1 MSHPPVHLQGR
12 VAIRVVLVFGFAYF
26 LSYAM
31 RAINAVIAPA
41 LSTDLQLSHADLGL
55 LSAAYFM
62 GFGLM
67 QLPIGVWLDRHGPRR
82 TESALLLFGAAGAAI
97 FAASE
102 TLLGVWV
109 GRALIGVGVSACLMA
124 AFKAFR
130 VWYPPERQSQLG
142 SWMLVMGTAG
152 ALSATVPVAM
162 LMPLLGWR
170 TIFFGVAAALLLAA
184 WILYRGLHDVEQ
196 SMSSQASAAIQ
207 SSDAAKGKPET
218 DNSTQN
224 ESDAAK
230 GKPATYNLTQ
240 KESDAAT
247 DKPAADN
254 SSQNEPGY
262 AGIFADPY
270 FRRMA
275 LLGAV
280 HQGGFMALQSLWAG
294 PWMITV
300 LGMSVEQASHV
311 LFLFNFAL
319 LVAYLGLSWWAP
331 RYVAYG
337 QRAGLPVLKVVA
349 VGLCLAVLVQILMAV
364 LPYPDSWWLWIVF
377 AVAITVTTLS
387 QTHVSLAFPT
397 SLVGRANSAFNLTL
411 FIGAFS
417 VQWGIGLL
425 VDWFAAQGWDGA
437 AAMRM
442 AMACY
447 LLLQVFAL
455 WRFVRQWSIQAP
467 AIALNMH

>member
-1 MSHPPVHLQGR
+1 MSTTSVYLQGR
-12 VAIRVVLVFGFAYF
+12 TATRVVLVFGLAYF

-41 LSTDLQLSHADLGL
+41 LSADLHLTNADLGL

-82 TESALLLFGAAGAAI
+82 TESALLLFGALGAAI
-97 FAASE
+97 FASSD
-102 TLLGVWV
+102 TLLGVWI

-142 SWMLVMGTAG
+142 SYMLVIGTAG
-152 ALSATVPVAM
+152 ALSATVPVA
-162 LMPLLGWR
+162 LLLPVVGWR
-170 TIFFGVAAALLLAA
+170 TIFSGVAVALLLAA
-184 WILYRGLHDVEQ
+184 WVLFSRLRDVEQ
-196 SMSSQASAAIQ
+196 LIPTHDRERAPSGTAASN
-207 SSDAAKGKPET
+207 SSD
-218 DNSTQN
+218 
-224 ESDAAK
+224 SD
-230 GKPATYNLTQ
+230 T
-240 KESDAAT
+240 
-247 DKPAADN
+247 
-254 SSQNEPGY
+254 PGY
-262 AGIFADPY
+262 GAIFADPY

-300 LGMSVEQASHV
+300 LGLSVEQTSHV
-311 LFLFNFAL
+311 LFLFNLAL
-319 LVAYLGLSWWAP
+319 LIAYLGLSWWAP

-337 QRAGLPVLKVVA
+337 QRTGLPVLRVVA
-349 VGLCLAVLVQILMAV
+349 VGLSISVLVQALMV
-364 LPYPDSWWLWIVF
+364 LLPYESSWWLWMIF
-377 AVAITVTTLS
+377 AVVITVTTLG

-397 SLVGRANSAFNLTL
+397 ALVGRANSAFNLTL
-411 FIGAFS
+411 FVGAFS

-425 VDWFAAQGWDGA
+425 VDLFVSYGWQSAD
-437 AAMRM
+437 AMRM
-442 AMACY
+442 SVACY
-447 LLLQVFAL
+447 LLLQIFAL
-455 WRFVRQWSIQAP
+455 WRFVRQWSIEAP
-467 AIALNMH
+467 AIGLQKG

>member
-1 MSHPPVHLQGR
+1 MSTTPVYLQGR
-12 VAIRVVLVFGFAYF
+12 TATRVVLVFGLAYF

-41 LSTDLQLSHADLGL
+41 LSADLHLTNADLGL

-82 TESALLLFGAAGAAI
+82 TESALLLFGALGAAI
-97 FAASE
+97 FASSD

-142 SWMLVMGTAG
+142 SYMLVIGTAG
-152 ALSATVPVAM
+152 ALSATVPVA
-162 LMPLLGWR
+162 LLLPVVGWR
-170 TIFFGVAAALLLAA
+170 TVFFGVAVALLLAA
-184 WILYRGLHDVEQ
+184 WVLFSRLRDIEQ
-196 SMSSQASAAIQ
+196 SMPMHDLARAPSGNAASNFEAN
-207 SSDAAKGKPET
+207 DA
-218 DNSTQN
+218 
-224 ESDAAK
+224 
-230 GKPATYNLTQ
+230 
-240 KESDAAT
+240 
-247 DKPAADN
+247 
-254 SSQNEPGY
+254 PGY
-262 AGIFADPY
+262 GAIFADPY

-300 LGMSVEQASHV
+300 LGMSVEETSHV
-311 LFLFNFAL
+311 LFLFNLAL
-319 LVAYLGLSWWAP
+319 LIAYLGLSWWAP

-337 QRAGLPVLKVVA
+337 QRTGLPVLRVVA
-349 VGLCLAVLVQILMAV
+349 VGLSISVVVQALMVL
-364 LPYPDSWWLWIVF
+364 LPYESSWWLWIIF
-377 AVAITVTTLS
+377 AVVITVTTLG

-397 SLVGRANSAFNLTL
+397 ALVGRANSAFNLTL
-411 FIGAFS
+411 FVGAFS

-425 VDWFAAQGWDGA
+425 VDLFVSFSWQSA

-442 AMACY
+442 AVACY

-455 WRFVRQWSIQAP
+455 WRFMRQWSIEAP
-467 AIALNMH
+467 AIGLNKS

>member
-1 MSHPPVHLQGR
+1 MSTTPVYLQGR
-12 VAIRVVLVFGFAYF
+12 TATRVVLVFGLAYF

-41 LSTDLQLSHADLGL
+41 LSADLHLTNADLGL

-82 TESALLLFGAAGAAI
+82 TESALLLFGALGAAI
-97 FAASE
+97 FASSD

-142 SWMLVMGTAG
+142 SYMLVIGTAG
-152 ALSATVPVAM
+152 ALSATVPVA
-162 LMPLLGWR
+162 LLLPVVGWR
-170 TIFFGVAAALLLAA
+170 TVFFGVAVALLLAA
-184 WILYRGLHDVEQ
+184 WVLFSRLRDIEQ
-196 SMSSQASAAIQ
+196 SMPMHDLARAPSGNAASNSEAN
-207 SSDAAKGKPET
+207 DA
-218 DNSTQN
+218 
-224 ESDAAK
+224 
-230 GKPATYNLTQ
+230 
-240 KESDAAT
+240 
-247 DKPAADN
+247 
-254 SSQNEPGY
+254 PGY
-262 AGIFADPY
+262 GAIFADPY

-300 LGMSVEQASHV
+300 LGMSVEETSHV
-311 LFLFNFAL
+311 LFLFNLAL
-319 LVAYLGLSWWAP
+319 LIAYLGLSWWAP

-337 QRAGLPVLKVVA
+337 QRTGLPVLRVVA
-349 VGLCLAVLVQILMAV
+349 VVLSISVVVQALMV
-364 LPYPDSWWLWIVF
+364 LLPYESSWWLWIIF
-377 AVAITVTTLS
+377 AVVITVTTLG

-397 SLVGRANSAFNLTL
+397 ALVGRANSAFNLTL
-411 FIGAFS
+411 FVGAFS

-425 VDWFAAQGWDGA
+425 VDLFVSFSWQSA

-442 AMACY
+442 AVACY

-455 WRFVRQWSIQAP
+455 WRFMRQWSIEAP
-467 AIALNMH
+467 AIGLNKG

>member
-1 MSHPPVHLQGR
+1 MSTTPVYLQGKT
-12 VAIRVVLVFGFAYF
+12 ATRVVLVFGLAYF

-41 LSTDLQLSHADLGL
+41 LSADLHLTNADLGP

-82 TESALLLFGAAGAAI
+82 TESALLLFGALGAAI
-97 FAASE
+97 FASSD

-142 SWMLVMGTAG
+142 SYMLVIGTAG
-152 ALSATVPVAM
+152 ALSATVPVA
-162 LMPLLGWR
+162 LLLPVVGWR
-170 TIFFGVAAALLLAA
+170 TIFSGVAVALLLAA
-184 WILYRGLHDVEQ
+184 WVLFSRLRDVEQ
-196 SMSSQASAAIQ
+196 SMPMHDLARAPSGNAASPSSA
-207 SSDAAKGKPET
+207 
-218 DNSTQN
+218 N
-224 ESDAAK
+224 EA
-230 GKPATYNLTQ
+230 
-240 KESDAAT
+240 
-247 DKPAADN
+247 
-254 SSQNEPGY
+254 PGY
-262 AGIFADPY
+262 GAIFADPY

-300 LGMSVEQASHV
+300 LGMSVEQTSHV
-311 LFLFNFAL
+311 LFLFNLAL
-319 LVAYLGLSWWAP
+319 LIAYLGLSWWAP

-337 QRAGLPVLKVVA
+337 QRTGLPVLRVVA
-349 VGLCLAVLVQILMAV
+349 VGLSISVLVQGLMV
-364 LPYPDSWWLWIVF
+364 LLPYESSWWLWIVF
-377 AVAITVTTLS
+377 AIVITVTTLS

-397 SLVGRANSAFNLTL
+397 ALVGRANSAFNLTL
-411 FIGAFS
+411 FVGAFS

-425 VDWFAAQGWDGA
+425 VDLFVSYGWQSA

-442 AMACY
+442 AVACY
-447 LLLQVFAL
+447 LFVQLFAL
-455 WRFVRQWSIQAP
+455 WRFMRQWSIEAP
-467 AIALNMH
+467 AIGLQKG

>member
-1 MSHPPVHLQGR
+1 MSTTPVYLQGR
-12 VAIRVVLVFGFAYF
+12 TATRVVLVFGLAYF

-41 LSTDLQLSHADLGL
+41 LRADLHLTNADLGL

-82 TESALLLFGAAGAAI
+82 TESALLLFGALGAAI
-97 FAASE
+97 FASSD

-142 SWMLVMGTAG
+142 SYMLVIGTAG
-152 ALSATVPVAM
+152 ALSATVPVA
-162 LMPLLGWR
+162 LLLPVVGWR
-170 TIFFGVAAALLLAA
+170 TVFFGVAVALLLAA
-184 WILYRGLHDVEQ
+184 WVLFSRLRDIEQ
-196 SMSSQASAAIQ
+196 SMPMHDLARAPSGNAASNSEAN
-207 SSDAAKGKPET
+207 DA
-218 DNSTQN
+218 
-224 ESDAAK
+224 
-230 GKPATYNLTQ
+230 
-240 KESDAAT
+240 
-247 DKPAADN
+247 
-254 SSQNEPGY
+254 PGY
-262 AGIFADPY
+262 GAIFADPY

-300 LGMSVEQASHV
+300 LGMSVEETSHV
-311 LFLFNFAL
+311 LFLFNLAL
-319 LVAYLGLSWWAP
+319 LIAYLGLSWWAP

-337 QRAGLPVLKVVA
+337 QRTGLPVLRVVA
-349 VGLCLAVLVQILMAV
+349 VGLSISVVVQALMVL
-364 LPYPDSWWLWIVF
+364 LPYESSWWLWIIF
-377 AVAITVTTLS
+377 AVVITVTTLG

-397 SLVGRANSAFNLTL
+397 ALVGRANSAFNLTL
-411 FIGAFS
+411 FVGAFS

-425 VDWFAAQGWDGA
+425 VDLFVSFSWQSA

-442 AMACY
+442 AVACY

-455 WRFVRQWSIQAP
+455 WRFMRQWSIEAP
-467 AIALNMH
+467 AIGLNKG

>member
-1 MSHPPVHLQGR
+1 MSTTPVYLQGR
-12 VAIRVVLVFGFAYF
+12 TATRVVLVFGLAYF

-41 LSTDLQLSHADLGL
+41 LSADLHLTNADLGL

-82 TESALLLFGAAGAAI
+82 TESALLLFGALGAAI
-97 FAASE
+97 FASSD

-142 SWMLVMGTAG
+142 SYMLVIGTAG
-152 ALSATVPVAM
+152 ALSATVPVA
-162 LMPLLGWR
+162 LLLPVVGWR
-170 TIFFGVAAALLLAA
+170 TVFFGVAVALLLAA
-184 WILYRGLHDVEQ
+184 WVLFSRLRDIEQ
-196 SMSSQASAAIQ
+196 SMPMHDLARASSGNAASNSEAN
-207 SSDAAKGKPET
+207 DA
-218 DNSTQN
+218 
-224 ESDAAK
+224 
-230 GKPATYNLTQ
+230 
-240 KESDAAT
+240 
-247 DKPAADN
+247 
-254 SSQNEPGY
+254 PGY
-262 AGIFADPY
+262 GAIFADPY

-300 LGMSVEQASHV
+300 LGMSVEETSHV
-311 LFLFNFAL
+311 LFLFNLAL
-319 LVAYLGLSWWAP
+319 LIAYLGLSWWAP

-337 QRAGLPVLKVVA
+337 QRTGLPVLRVVA
-349 VGLCLAVLVQILMAV
+349 VGLSISVVVQALMVL
-364 LPYPDSWWLWIVF
+364 LPYESSWWLWIIF
-377 AVAITVTTLS
+377 AVVITVTTLG

-397 SLVGRANSAFNLTL
+397 ALVGRANSAFNLTL
-411 FIGAFS
+411 FVGAFS

-425 VDWFAAQGWDGA
+425 VDLFVSFSWQSA

-442 AMACY
+442 AVACY

-455 WRFVRQWSIQAP
+455 WRFMRQWSIEAP
-467 AIALNMH
+467 AIRLNKS

>member
-1 MSHPPVHLQGR
+1 MSTTPVYLQGR
-12 VAIRVVLVFGFAYF
+12 TATRVVLVFGLAYF

-41 LSTDLQLSHADLGL
+41 LSADLHLTNADLGL

-82 TESALLLFGAAGAAI
+82 TESALLLFGALGAAI
-97 FAASE
+97 FASSD

-142 SWMLVMGTAG
+142 SYMLVIGTAG
-152 ALSATVPVAM
+152 ALSATVPVA
-162 LMPLLGWR
+162 LLLPVVGWR
-170 TIFFGVAAALLLAA
+170 TVFFGVAVALLLAA
-184 WILYRGLHDVEQ
+184 WVLFSRLRDIEQ
-196 SMSSQASAAIQ
+196 SMPMHDLARAPSSNAASNSEAN
-207 SSDAAKGKPET
+207 DA
-218 DNSTQN
+218 
-224 ESDAAK
+224 
-230 GKPATYNLTQ
+230 
-240 KESDAAT
+240 
-247 DKPAADN
+247 
-254 SSQNEPGY
+254 PGY
-262 AGIFADPY
+262 GAIFADPY

-300 LGMSVEQASHV
+300 LGMSVEETSHV
-311 LFLFNFAL
+311 LFLFNLAL
-319 LVAYLGLSWWAP
+319 LIAYLGLSWWAP

-337 QRAGLPVLKVVA
+337 QRTGLPVLRVVA
-349 VGLCLAVLVQILMAV
+349 VGLSISVVVQALMVL
-364 LPYPDSWWLWIVF
+364 LPYESSWWLWIIF
-377 AVAITVTTLS
+377 AVVITVTTLG

-397 SLVGRANSAFNLTL
+397 ALVGRANSAFNLTL
-411 FIGAFS
+411 FVGAFS

-425 VDWFAAQGWDGA
+425 VDLFVSFSWQSA

-442 AMACY
+442 AVACY

-455 WRFVRQWSIQAP
+455 WRFMRQWSIEAP
-467 AIALNMH
+467 AIGLNKG

>member
-1 MSHPPVHLQGR
+1 MSNTPIYLQGR
-12 VAIRVVLVFGFAYF
+12 AATRVVLVFGLAYF

-41 LSTDLQLSHADLGL
+41 LSADLHLTNADLGL

-82 TESALLLFGAAGAAI
+82 TESALLLFGALGAAI
-97 FAASE
+97 FAASD
-102 TLLGVWV
+102 TLLGVWI

-142 SWMLVMGTAG
+142 SYMLVMGTAG
-152 ALSATVPVAM
+152 ALSATVPVA
-162 LMPLLGWR
+162 LLLPVVGWR
-170 TIFFGVAAALLLAA
+170 TIFFCVAAALLLAA
-184 WILYRGLHDVEQ
+184 WVLFSRLRGVEQ
-196 SMSSQASAAIQ
+196 SMPMHDPVRSPTGNAAPTTASISSAG
-207 SSDAAKGKPET
+207 DA
-218 DNSTQN
+218 
-224 ESDAAK
+224 
-230 GKPATYNLTQ
+230 
-240 KESDAAT
+240 
-247 DKPAADN
+247 
-254 SSQNEPGY
+254 PGY
-262 AGIFADPY
+262 GAIFADPY

-294 PWMITV
+294 PWMMTV
-300 LGMSVEQASHV
+300 LGMSVEQTSQV
-311 LFLFNFAL
+311 LFLFNLAL

-337 QRAGLPVLKVVA
+337 QRAGLPVLRVVA
-349 VGLCLAVLVQILMAV
+349 VGLSISVLVQALMV
-364 LPYPDSWWLWIVF
+364 LLPYQSSWWLWIVF
-377 AVAITVTTLS
+377 AIVITVTTLS

-397 SLVGRANSAFNLTL
+397 ALVGRANSAFNLTL
-411 FIGAFS
+411 FVGAFS

-425 VDWFAAQGWDGA
+425 VDLFVAQGWQSA
-437 AAMRM
+437 TAMRM
-442 AMACY
+442 AVACY

-455 WRFVRQWSIQAP
+455 WRFMRQWSIDTP
-467 AIALNMH
+467 AIGVNQN

>member
-1 MSHPPVHLQGR
+1 MSTTPVYLQGR
-12 VAIRVVLVFGFAYF
+12 TATRVVLVFGLAYF

-41 LSTDLQLSHADLGL
+41 LSADLHLTNADLGL

-82 TESALLLFGAAGAAI
+82 TESALLLFGALGAAI
-97 FAASE
+97 FASSD

-142 SWMLVMGTAG
+142 SYMLVIGTAG
-152 ALSATVPVAM
+152 ALSATVPVA
-162 LMPLLGWR
+162 LLLPVVGWR
-170 TIFFGVAAALLLAA
+170 TVFFGVAVALLLAA
-184 WILYRGLHDVEQ
+184 WVLFSRLRDIEQ
-196 SMSSQASAAIQ
+196 SMPMHDLARAPSGNAASNSEAN
-207 SSDAAKGKPET
+207 DA
-218 DNSTQN
+218 
-224 ESDAAK
+224 
-230 GKPATYNLTQ
+230 
-240 KESDAAT
+240 
-247 DKPAADN
+247 
-254 SSQNEPGY
+254 PGY
-262 AGIFADPY
+262 GAIFADPY

-300 LGMSVEQASHV
+300 LGMSVEETSHV
-311 LFLFNFAL
+311 LFLFNLAL
-319 LVAYLGLSWWAP
+319 LIAYLGLSWWAP

-337 QRAGLPVLKVVA
+337 QRTGLPVLRVVA
-349 VGLCLAVLVQILMAV
+349 VGLSISVVVQALMVL
-364 LPYPDSWWLWIVF
+364 LPYESSWWLWIIF
-377 AVAITVTTLS
+377 AVVITVTTLG

-397 SLVGRANSAFNLTL
+397 ALVGRANSAFNLTL
-411 FIGAFS
+411 FVGAFS

-425 VDWFAAQGWDGA
+425 VDLFVSFSWQSA

-442 AMACY
+442 AVACY

-455 WRFVRQWSIQAP
+455 WRFMRQWSIEAP
-467 AIALNMH
+467 AIGLNKG

>member
-1 MSHPPVHLQGR
+1 MSTTPVYLQGR
-12 VAIRVVLVFGFAYF
+12 TATRVVLVFGLAYF

-41 LSTDLQLSHADLGL
+41 LSADLHLTNADLGL

-82 TESALLLFGAAGAAI
+82 TESALLLFGALGAAI
-97 FAASE
+97 FASSD

-142 SWMLVMGTAG
+142 SYMLVIGTAG
-152 ALSATVPVAM
+152 ALSATVPVA
-162 LMPLLGWR
+162 LLLPVVGWR
-170 TIFFGVAAALLLAA
+170 TVFFGVAVALLLAA
-184 WILYRGLHDVEQ
+184 WVLFSRLRDIEQ
-196 SMSSQASAAIQ
+196 SMPMHDLARAPSSNAASNSEAN
-207 SSDAAKGKPET
+207 DA
-218 DNSTQN
+218 
-224 ESDAAK
+224 
-230 GKPATYNLTQ
+230 
-240 KESDAAT
+240 
-247 DKPAADN
+247 
-254 SSQNEPGY
+254 PGY
-262 AGIFADPY
+262 GAIFADPY

-300 LGMSVEQASHV
+300 LGMSVEETSHV
-311 LFLFNFAL
+311 LFLFNLAL
-319 LVAYLGLSWWAP
+319 LIAYLGLSWWAP

-337 QRAGLPVLKVVA
+337 QRTGLPVLRVVA
-349 VGLCLAVLVQILMAV
+349 VGLSISVVVQALMVL
-364 LPYPDSWWLWIVF
+364 LPYESSWWLWIVF
-377 AVAITVTTLS
+377 AVVITVTTLG

-397 SLVGRANSAFNLTL
+397 ALVGRANSAFNLTL
-411 FIGAFS
+411 FVGAFS

-425 VDWFAAQGWDGA
+425 VDLFVSFSWQSA

-442 AMACY
+442 AVACY

-455 WRFVRQWSIQAP
+455 WRFMRQWSIEAP
-467 AIALNMH
+467 AIGLNKG

>member
-1 MSHPPVHLQGR
+1 MSTTPVYLQGR
-12 VAIRVVLVFGFAYF
+12 TATRVVLVFGLAYF

-41 LSTDLQLSHADLGL
+41 LSADLHLTNADLGL

-82 TESALLLFGAAGAAI
+82 TESALLLFGALGAAI
-97 FAASE
+97 FGASD

-142 SWMLVMGTAG
+142 SYMLVIGTAG
-152 ALSATVPVAM
+152 ALSATVPVA
-162 LMPLLGWR
+162 LLLPVVGWR
-170 TIFFGVAAALLLAA
+170 TIFFGVAAAMLLAA
-184 WILYRGLHDVEQ
+184 WVLFSRLRAVEQ
-196 SMSSQASAAIQ
+196 SMPMHWPVRSPTENAAATAASIASAG
-207 SSDAAKGKPET
+207 DA
-218 DNSTQN
+218 
-224 ESDAAK
+224 
-230 GKPATYNLTQ
+230 
-240 KESDAAT
+240 
-247 DKPAADN
+247 
-254 SSQNEPGY
+254 PGY
-262 AGIFADPY
+262 GAIFADPY

-294 PWMITV
+294 PWMMTV
-300 LGMSVEQASHV
+300 LGLSVERTSHV
-311 LFLFNFAL
+311 LFLFNLAL
-319 LVAYLGLSWWAP
+319 LIAYLGLSWWAP

-337 QRAGLPVLKVVA
+337 QRAGLPVLRVVA
-349 VGLCLAVLVQILMAV
+349 VGLSISVLVQALMV
-364 LPYPDSWWLWIVF
+364 LLPYESSWWLWIIF
-377 AVAITVTTLS
+377 AVVITVTTLS
-387 QTHVSLAFPT
+387 QTHVSLAFPAA
-397 SLVGRANSAFNLTL
+397 LAGRANSAFNLTL
-411 FIGAFS
+411 FVGAFS

-425 VDWFAAQGWDGA
+425 VDLFVSYGWQSA
-437 AAMRM
+437 TAMRM
-442 AMACY
+442 AVACY

-455 WRFVRQWSIQAP
+455 WRFMRQWSIDAP
-467 AIALNMH
+467 AIGVNKN

>member
-1 MSHPPVHLQGR
+1 
-12 VAIRVVLVFGFAYF
+12 
-26 LSYAM
+26 
-31 RAINAVIAPA
+31 
-41 LSTDLQLSHADLGL
+41 
-55 LSAAYFM
+55 M
-62 GFGLM
+62 GFCLM

-82 TESALLLFGAAGAAI
+82 TESALLLFGAVGAAI
-97 FAASE
+97 FAWSE
-102 TLLGVWV
+102 TLLGVWI

-130 VWYPPERQSQLG
+130 VWYPAERQSQLG

-162 LMPLLGWR
+162 LMPVIGWR
-170 TIFFGVAAALLLAA
+170 AIFFGVAAALLLAA
-184 WILYRGLHDVEQ
+184 WILHRGLLDVEQ
-196 SMSSQASAAIQ
+196 AMASSEAGQKATGTA
-207 SSDAAKGKPET
+207 AAKSSERT
-218 DNSTQN
+218 DT
-224 ESDAAK
+224 
-230 GKPATYNLTQ
+230 
-240 KESDAAT
+240 
-247 DKPAADN
+247 
-254 SSQNEPGY
+254 GY
-262 AGIFADPY
+262 AAIFADPY

-300 LGMSVEQASHV
+300 LGMSVEQTSQV

-319 LVAYLGLSWWAP
+319 LIAYLGLSWWAP

-349 VGLCLAVLVQILMAV
+349 VGLCLAVLVQVLMV
-364 LPYPDSWWLWIVF
+364 LAPYPASWWLWIVF
-377 AVAITVTTLS
+377 AVAITVTTLG

-425 VDWFAAQGWDGA
+425 VDWFAAQGWDSA

-467 AIALNMH
+467 SIALNKH

>member
-1 MSHPPVHLQGR
+1 MSKTPIYLQGKAATR
-12 VAIRVVLVFGFAYF
+12 VILVFGLAYF

-41 LSTDLQLSHADLGL
+41 LSADLHLSNADLGL

-82 TESALLLFGAAGAAI
+82 TESALLLFGALGAAI
-97 FAASE
+97 FAASD

-142 SWMLVMGTAG
+142 SYMLVIGTAG
-152 ALSATVPVAM
+152 ALSATVPVA
-162 LMPLLGWR
+162 LLLPVVGWR
-170 TIFFGVAAALLLAA
+170 AIFFGVAAAILLAA
-184 WILYRGLHDVEQ
+184 WVLFSRLRAVEQ
-196 SMSSQASAAIQ
+196 SMPMHDPMRSPSG
-207 SSDAAKGKPET
+207 DAA
-218 DNSTQN
+218 STAT
-224 ESDAAK
+224 STAA
-230 GKPATYNLTQ
+230 
-240 KESDAAT
+240 AASS
-247 DKPAADN
+247 AD
-254 SSQNEPGY
+254 SALGY
-262 AGIFADPY
+262 VAIFADPY

-294 PWMITV
+294 PWMMTV
-300 LGMSVEQASHV
+300 LGMSVEQTSHI
-311 LFLFNFAL
+311 LFLFNLAL

-337 QRAGLPVLKVVA
+337 QRAGLPVLRVVA
-349 VGLCLAVLVQILMAV
+349 VGLSISVLVQGLIVL
-364 LPYPDSWWLWIVF
+364 LPYESSWWLWIVF
-377 AVAITVTTLS
+377 AIVITVTTLS

-397 SLVGRANSAFNLTL
+397 ALVGRANSAFNLTL
-411 FIGAFS
+411 FVGAFS

-425 VDWFAAQGWDGA
+425 VDLFVAYGWQSA
-437 AAMRM
+437 TAMRM
-442 AMACY
+442 AVACY
-447 LLLQVFAL
+447 LLLQVVAL
-455 WRFVRQWSIQAP
+455 WRFMRQWSIDAP
-467 AIALNMH
+467 AIGVNKT